1 MILKLVSSLNLVLAL
16 AAAVHAATDE
26 TSVATTAIAV
36 PSTANLGPS
45 RPTPMA
51 KAVTPA
57 TVDSSTSSLVSS
69 HPNTKDP
76 TGQTAE
82 EEENVVDSESAPSS
96 MRKVSGWP
104 SSLKMEIGELEVGGL
119 AIPFVQTML
128 RNSRSGFKNFGNVD
142 LVSPDSSPDAEARP
156 NGVEH
161 VQAGQAVEYA

>member
-1 MILKLVSSLNLVLAL
+1 MILKPLSSLNLVLAL
-16 AAAVHAATDE
+16 AAVVHAATDE

-57 TVDSSTSSLVSS
+57 AVDSSTSSLVSS
-69 HPNTKDP
+69 NPNTKDP

-82 EEENVVDSESAPSS
+82 EEENVVDSESGPSS

-104 SSLKMEIGELEVGGL
+104 SLKMEIGELEVGGL
-119 AIPFVQTML
+119 AVPFVQTML
-128 RNSRSGFKNFGNVD
+128 RNSKSGFKNFGNVD